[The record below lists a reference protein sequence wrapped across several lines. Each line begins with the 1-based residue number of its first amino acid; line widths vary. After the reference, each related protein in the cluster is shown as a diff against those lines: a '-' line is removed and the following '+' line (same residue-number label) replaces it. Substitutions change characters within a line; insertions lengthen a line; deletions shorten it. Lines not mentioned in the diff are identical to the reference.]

1 MLFPDVLK
9 YSTVFCIEFTHCV
22 YVLNKSSV
30 LCVQL
35 NESVDLTTV
44 VGYTRKKHELL
55 WKEIKYELNVI

>member
-1 MLFPDVLK
+1 M
-9 YSTVFCIEFTHCV
+9 